1 MTDRRRVVVTGMGAL
16 TPLGHNVNDFWN
28 ALKEGTPGT
37 TRITKFD
44 PSEFRTQIACELK
57 DFDAS
62 DFLEHNTIRR
72 TDPFTQYALIAAD
85 EAIEDSGLDMDTM
98 DPFDVGVIWGSGQGG
113 MEVFEEEV
121 RNYAE
126 NDYSPRFSPFF
137 VPKLIVN
144 MASGMISMQH
154 GMMGINYTAVSACAT
169 SNTAIMDALNYIRW
183 GQADVIVTGGSE
195 AGITEACVGGFS
207 AMRAMST
214 NNDDPQGAC
223 RPFDVDR
230 DGFVM
235 GEGSAALVLE
245 EYEHAKKR
253 GAPIYAEV
261 TGAAMTADAY
271 HMTATHPDGIG
282 AKEAMRRALAETE
295 VDAEDVD
302 YLNCHATSTPVGDL
316 SEIKAIISLFGEDP
330 EKLHISATKS
340 MTGHLLG
347 AAGAAEAVASIKAI
361 QEGIIPPTINTEQLD
376 EEIPDS
382 LNIVIGD
389 AVEANVDVA
398 MNNTFGFGGHNGIVV
413 FRKV

>member
-57 DFDAS
+57 DFDVS

-121 RNYAE
+121 RNYAD

-271 HMTATHPDGIG
+271 HMTATHPEGIG
-282 AKEAMRRALAETE
+282 AKEAMRRALAETK

-316 SEIKAIISLFGEDP
+316 SEIKAIVSLFGEDP

-361 QEGIIPPTINTEQLD
+361 QEGVIPPTINTDELD

-382 LNIVIGD
+382 LNIVLGD
-389 AVEANVDVA
+389 AVEVNVDVA

-413 FRKV
+413 FRKM